1 MELLG
6 FLSQIC
12 HSVHLLAGK
21 AALKVHARNGM
32 EARVEALNLG
42 QAGMDKTPRRRLAA
56 SQQLLKIGCG
66 CCD

>member
-1 MELLG
+1 MELLD
-6 FLSQIC
+6 FLSHIR

-42 QAGMDKTPRRRLAA
+42 QADMDETPRRLLAA
-56 SQQLLKIGCG
+56 IQQLLKIGCS
-66 CCD
+66 CYE